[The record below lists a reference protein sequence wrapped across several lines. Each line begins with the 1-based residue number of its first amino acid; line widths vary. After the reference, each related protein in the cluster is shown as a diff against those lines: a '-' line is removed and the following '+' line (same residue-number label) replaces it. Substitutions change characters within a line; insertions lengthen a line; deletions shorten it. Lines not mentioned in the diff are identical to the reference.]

1 MKKLGFGLMRLP
13 LHNADDQTSINMEQ
27 FKEMVDTFMAQGFTY
42 FDTAYMYH
50 RYQSERAVKEALVN
64 RYQRTDYILTSKLP
78 TMFLKE
84 QGDQERIFEEQL
96 EKCGVEYFDYYL
108 LHSLNVENYAKVQ
121 KFDSFG
127 FVQKLKSVGKIK
139 HLGFSFHDTPEVL
152 EQILTEHPETEFVQL
167 QINYLDWEND
177 RVQAHKCY
185 DIVRRHQ
192 KEVIVMEPVKG
203 GTLAKVPDAAEDLL
217 KGYHPEMSIASWAIR
232 YAASLPGVIMVLSGM
247 SNMEQLIDNTSYM
260 RNFVPLDEKEQEV
273 IEHVIKI
280 INKTV
285 TIPCTACQYC
295 VDGCPANINI
305 PKCFSLYNKDM
316 QTNDQKANYQ
326 KEMVGFGK
334 ASECIECLQC
344 EEICPQHIKITKWL
358 KEVSKKFD

>member
-13 LHNADDQTSINMEQ
+13 LLNTDDQTSIDMEQ
-27 FKEMVDTFMAQGFTY
+27 FKKMVDVFLERGFSY

-50 RYQSERAVKEALVN
+50 RYQSEIAIKEALVKRYN
-64 RYQRTDYILTSKLP
+64 RNDYVLTSKLP

-84 QGDQERIFEEQL
+84 EGDQERIFAEQL
-96 EKCGVEYFDYYL
+96 AKCGVEYFDYYL

-127 FVQKLKSVGKIK
+127 FVNKLKAEGKVKRI
-139 HLGFSFHDTPEVL
+139 GFSFHDTPEVL
-152 EQILTEHPETEFVQL
+152 EQILTDHPETEFVQL
-167 QINYLDWEND
+167 QLNYLDWESA

-192 KEVIVMEPVKG
+192 KDVIIMEPVKG
-203 GTLAKVPDAAEDLL
+203 GTLAKVPEAAEDLL
-217 KGYHPEMSIASWAIR
+217 RGYHPDMSIASWAIR
-232 YAASLPGVIMVLSGM
+232 FAGSLPGVIMVLSGM
-247 SNMEQLIDNTSYM
+247 SNMEQLLDNTSYM
-260 RNFVPLDEKEQEV
+260 ADFKALNDKEQEV
-273 IEHVIKI
+273 IDHVVKI
-280 INKTV
+280 INKSI

-295 VDGCPANINI
+295 VDGCPAKINI

-316 QTNDQKANYQ
+316 TTHDQKTIYQ
-326 KEMVGFGK
+326 KEMVGIGK

-344 EEICPQHIKITKWL
+344 EQICPQHIKITKWL
-358 KEVSKKFD
+358 KEVAKTFE